1 MAPDPKPRAVRPAH
15 VQPDPRTDGVGDL
28 WDDVPSDEEIA
39 AGVAH
44 DEEHRRR
51 TIADPATPYADDPQD
66 DAT

>member
-1 MAPDPKPRAVRPAH
+1 MTEDKPRAVRPAH
-15 VQPDPRTDGVGDL
+15 VEPDPRTDGIGDL
-28 WDDVPSDEEIA
+28 WAADLDDEEIA

-51 TIADPATPYADDPQD
+51 AITDPSTPYADDPQD